1 MSHVAAGNA
10 GRARLL
16 LLFVLALSIAAGA
29 LWFFRA
35 RQTPAVGPL
44 RLTPVSFSDLPGW
57 AGNDPRGALAAFRRS
72 CIALSKVPATSA
84 MGGAGYAGTV
94 GDWQGACSSVPS
106 GNVGASAARSFFETW
121 FAPTAIS
128 VGSSDQGL
136 FTGYYEPELRASH
149 TKTALYRTPIYGL
162 PDDLVSVDL
171 GSFKRALHGEE
182 ISGRVE
188 GHRLVPYATRAEIDA
203 NGLTHAPV
211 LLYGDDPIAVFFLH
225 IQGSGRVR
233 LPDGSFLRL
242 AFAGVNGRAYTPIG
256 RTLIAQ
262 GALDRQSVSLQSIRA
277 WLLAHPGAARGVME
291 SDNSFVFFRETALGD
306 PSLGSAGSEGVALT
320 PGASL
325 AVDSRLH
332 TLGAPFFVAATSPD
346 PNATKPDQPLNR
358 LLIAQDTGGAIKGPV
373 RGDVFWGF
381 GASAEAIAGRMKS
394 PGQLFVLLPK
404 RLAASLAP
412 YKDYPGASP

>member
-1 MSHVAAGNA
+1 M
-10 GRARLL
+10 LL
-16 LLFVLALSIAAGA
+16 LIVLALSIAAGA
-29 LWFFRA
+29 LWFFHA

-57 AGNDPRGALAAFRRS
+57 ADNDPRGALAAFRRT

-84 MGGAGYAGTV
+84 MGGAGYGGTV
-94 GDWQGACSSVPS
+94 GDWQGACSAAPLD
-106 GNVGASAARSFFETW
+106 NVAPSAARNFFETR
-121 FAPTAIS
+121 FAPAAVSAGT
-128 VGSSDQGL
+128 DQGL
-136 FTGYYEPELRASH
+136 FTGYYEPELHASH
-149 TKTALYRTPIYGL
+149 TKTAAYQTAIYGL

-171 GSFKRALHGEE
+171 GLFKHALDGEH
-182 ISGRVE
+182 IAGRVD
-188 GHRLVPYATRAEIDA
+188 GHHLVPYATRAEIDA
-203 NGLTHAPV
+203 HGLAHAPV

-306 PSLGSAGSEGVALT
+306 PSLGSPGSEGVALT

-325 AVDSRLH
+325 AVDSHLH
-332 TLGAPFFVAATSPD
+332 ALGAPFFLAATSPD

-381 GASAEAIAGRMKS
+381 GASAQATAGRMKS
-394 PGQLFVLLPK
+394 PGRLFVLLPK
-404 RLAASLAP
+404 RLATSLAP
-412 YKDYPGASP
+412 YKDYSGAAP